1 MHQRHEFELERF
13 QEFCAGLFQLGA
25 RILRR
30 PRPMVAITLK
40 RPEPHHST
48 RKRVPGVGGFFGKTA
63 HVWMPGTNRLSAVH
77 VPGIRMKSHKRIGMV
92 ALLGGLPVAYCAWLV
107 YLAYFDLVTLNVRN
121 ADVREVVKKIER
133 QTWENISVDRAI
145 QGKVTLKVRRAP
157 LNEVLGMIAAQ
168 TGSRPSSLYP
178 LYSSKS
184 SLNTLLEALRG
195 EVDPATHG
203 WTNLQSRGL
212 GGPGFGGPGFGGPMM
227 MGAPMQSPPST
238 PPRLSLNI
246 IGKELAFATLAFNRF
261 AQVRVVPEDGT
272 TATVTLSLEKATARS
287 AVAKL
292 AKAAQRKW
300 TKLYALQPMF
310 DPRGPGPGGFGGP
323 DGPPSFSREDRPAGG
338 ARFPGGE
345 MSEEKREELR
355 AQREKLE
362 ADLKQSLPAE
372 ERARLEEAQLE
383 REKQMQEFASMT
395 PEERREQMM
404 KMRPNM
410 EQMNRNRILNS
421 TPEQRAEMN
430 RRMGQM
436 GNRGPGG
443 PPR

>member
-1 MHQRHEFELERF
+1 
-13 QEFCAGLFQLGA
+13 
-25 RILRR
+25 
-30 PRPMVAITLK
+30 
-40 RPEPHHST
+40 
-48 RKRVPGVGGFFGKTA
+48 
-63 HVWMPGTNRLSAVH
+63 
-77 VPGIRMKSHKRIGMV
+77 MKPYKRIRMV
-92 ALLGGLPVAYCAWLV
+92 ALLACLPAAYCAWLA
-107 YLAYFDLVTLNVRN
+107 YLAYFDLVTLDVRN
-121 ADVREVVKKIER
+121 ADVREVVKKIEH
-133 QTWENISVDRAI
+133 QTWESISVDRGI

-178 LYSSKS
+178 LYSSRA

-203 WTNLQSRGL
+203 WTNLQSRGF

-227 MGAPMQSPPST
+227 MMGAPMQNPPT
-238 PPRLSLNI
+238 AAPRLSLNI
-246 IGKELAFATLAFNRF
+246 VGKDLTFATLAFNRF

-272 TATVTLSLEKATARS
+272 TATVTLSLEKATPRS

-310 DPRGPGPGGFGGP
+310 DPRGPGGFGGP
-323 DGPPSFSREDRPAGG
+323 DGPPSLSRDDRP
-338 ARFPGGE
+338 RFPGGE
-345 MSEEKREELR
+345 MSEEKRDELR

-362 ADLKQSLPAE
+362 ADLKQSLPAD
-372 ERARLEEAQLE
+372 ERARLEQAQQE